1 MKKLCTILLA
11 TAAIGVGAVA
21 FAADPAKA
29 PAPGTKCGPG
39 MEGGMDHPM
48 GMRMHLKEMDTNGD
62 GVVSREEFLKGHEA
76 MFDRMKNKDGVIS
89 LADLAKREGMGH
101 EGKHQDWKMHEGVH
115 HEGMMQGHPPAPP
128 IPPAPPAPP
137 APPEPPK

>member
-1 MKKLCTILLA
+1 MKKLYTILLA
-11 TAAIGVGAVA
+11 TAAIAAGAEA

-89 LADLAKREGMGH
+89 LADLPREG
-101 EGKHQDWKMHEGVH
+101 GKWRDGKRQDWRMR
-115 HEGMMQGHPPAPP
+115 QASPPTPPAPP
-128 IPPAPPAPP
+128 VL
-137 APPEPPK
+137 PEPPK